1 MSDPLVRISKLLAAR
16 GICSRREA
24 DSYLERGLVL
34 VEGRPAT
41 LGERAA
47 PDAVIT
53 LAPAARA
60 RQERRVTLLMNKP
73 VGYVSGQAEKGY
85 QTAHVLLTPDR
96 YAGAGPAPRVPAD
109 LAIAGRL
116 DIDSQGLL
124 VLTEDGRIARL
135 LIGGHG
141 IEKEY
146 HVRVT
151 EPISDHDLQRLA
163 GPLRLDDRVLRPV
176 QVRRLGPDAVSLTLT
191 EGRKRQIRR
200 MLVLIGH
207 EVQSLKRVRIGR
219 VLLGRLGPGQWRQLA
234 AGERF

>member
-34 VEGRPAT
+34 VAGRPAT
-41 LGERAA
+41 LGERVA

-60 RQERRVTLLMNKP
+60 RQERRVTILMNKP
-73 VGYVSGQAEKGY
+73 IGYVSGQAEKGY

-96 YAGAGPAPRVPAD
+96 YLGPGKAARVPAD

-124 VLTEDGRIARL
+124 VLTEDGRVARL

-146 HVRVT
+146 HVRLA
-151 EPISDHDLQRLA
+151 EPISDHDLRVLA
-163 GPLRLDDRVLRPV
+163 GPLSLDDRALRPV
-176 QVRRLGPDAVSLTLT
+176 LVRRLGPETLSLTLT
-191 EGRKRQIRR
+191 EGRKRQVRR
-200 MLVLIGH
+200 MVALIGH
-207 EVQSLKRVRIGR
+207 EVHSLKRVRIGR
-219 VLLGRLGPGQWRQLA
+219 VNLGRLGPGQWRYLS